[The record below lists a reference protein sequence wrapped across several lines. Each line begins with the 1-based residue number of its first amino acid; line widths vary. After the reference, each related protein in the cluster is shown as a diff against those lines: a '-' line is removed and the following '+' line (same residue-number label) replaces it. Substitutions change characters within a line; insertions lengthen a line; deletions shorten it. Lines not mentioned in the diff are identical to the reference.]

1 MLRLWAK
8 NIDFVAM
15 ILLSYAG
22 VFLFFTLAGYVIMNE
37 HYKTRAKQGVPSAI
51 EWMAMSR
58 KQKLSVIA
66 ARVAGLLAAVA
77 VMQVFALTRR

>member
-51 EWMAMSR
+51 EWMAMSANR
-58 KQKLSVIA
+58 NCQ
-66 ARVAGLLAAVA
+66 LLRLA
-77 VMQVFALTRR
+77 